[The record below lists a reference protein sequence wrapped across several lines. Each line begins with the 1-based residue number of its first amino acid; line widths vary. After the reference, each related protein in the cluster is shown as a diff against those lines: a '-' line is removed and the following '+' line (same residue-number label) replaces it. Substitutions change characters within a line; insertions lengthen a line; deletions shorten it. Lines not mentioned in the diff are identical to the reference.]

1 MPDRLLATCTSS
13 PVCEARFRGGGKWF
27 PPFWFLPSGSV
38 FWKSSAARTTA
49 SAVGFALGLP
59 LAVEGPG
66 SRLPSPLAPRRVS
79 QQGRRGIA
87 WSKEGSDF

>member
-1 MPDRLLATCTSS
+1 MVPTVLVSPLWVRLLEELC
-13 PVCEARFRGGGKWF
+13 CQDN
-27 PPFWFLPSGSV
+27 
-38 FWKSSAARTTA
+38 
-49 SAVGFALGLP
+49 AVGFALGLP

-66 SRLPSPLAPRRVS
+66 SRLPSPLAPCRVS